1 MQGNQSGVIK
11 ISTLKISTL
20 KQKTAELLTPP
31 VTHIEQIVANLHV
44 HITPI
49 VTILWFYQ
57 VALDLKVHQ
66 ALVDQQVPRDLPV
79 EKEEKEKKGPP
90 GPQGKRGIKG
100 LPGPPGKSTD
110 SKRGSN
116 VRQLGKIFVFLASFS
131 LKFAVIRIGV
141 I

>member
-20 KQKTAELLTPP
+20 KQKTAVLLTPP

-44 HITPI
+44 HITPL

-79 EKEEKEKKGPP
+79 EKEEKEKRGHRVPKGSVESKDYQDPP
-90 GPQGKRGIKG
+90 ENQQIQKG
-100 LPGPPGKSTD
+100 EVMC
-110 SKRGSN
+110 GS
-116 VRQLGKIFVFLASFS
+116 
-131 LKFAVIRIGV
+131 
-141 I
+141 

>member
-20 KQKTAELLTPP
+20 KQKTAVLLTPP

-79 EKEEKEKKGPP
+79 EKEEKEKRGHRAPKGSVESKDYQDPP
-90 GPQGKRGIKG
+90 ENQQIQKEEVMC
-100 LPGPPGKSTD
+100 
-110 SKRGSN
+110 GS
-116 VRQLGKIFVFLASFS
+116 
-131 LKFAVIRIGV
+131 
-141 I
+141 

>member
-1 MQGNQSGVIK
+1 MQVNQSGVIK

-20 KQKTAELLTPP
+20 KQKTAVLLTPP

-44 HITPI
+44 HITPL

-79 EKEEKEKKGPP
+79 EKEEKEKRGHRVPKGSVESKDYQDPP
-90 GPQGKRGIKG
+90 ENQQIQKEEVMC
-100 LPGPPGKSTD
+100 
-110 SKRGSN
+110 GSL
-116 VRQLGKIFVFLASFS
+116 VRFS
-131 LKFAVIRIGV
+131 YF
-141 I
+141 

>member
-20 KQKTAELLTPP
+20 KQKTAVLLTPP

-57 VALDLKVHQ
+57 VALELKVHQ
-66 ALVDQQVPRDLPV
+66 ALAVLVDQQVPRDLPV
-79 EKEEKEKKGPP
+79 EKE
-90 GPQGKRGIKG
+90 KRGHRVPKG
-100 LPGPPGKSTD
+100 SVESKDYQDPPENQQIQKGEVMC
-110 SKRGSN
+110 GS
-116 VRQLGKIFVFLASFS
+116 
-131 LKFAVIRIGV
+131 
-141 I
+141 

>member
-20 KQKTAELLTPP
+20 KISKLKQKTAVLLTPP
-31 VTHIEQIVANLHV
+31 ITHIEQIVANLHV

-66 ALVDQQVPRDLPV
+66 ALAVLVDQQVPRDLPV
-79 EKEEKEKKGPP
+79 EKEEKEQRGHRVPKGSVESKDYQDPP
-90 GPQGKRGIKG
+90 ENQQIQKG
-100 LPGPPGKSTD
+100 EVMC
-110 SKRGSN
+110 GS
-116 VRQLGKIFVFLASFS
+116 
-131 LKFAVIRIGV
+131 
-141 I
+141 

>member
-20 KQKTAELLTPP
+20 KQKTAVLLTPP

-44 HITPI
+44 HITPL

-57 VALDLKVHQ
+57 VALDLKVYQ

-79 EKEEKEKKGPP
+79 EKEEKEKRGHRVPKGSVESKNYQDPP
-90 GPQGKRGIKG
+90 ENQQIQKG
-100 LPGPPGKSTD
+100 EVMC
-110 SKRGSN
+110 GS
-116 VRQLGKIFVFLASFS
+116 
-131 LKFAVIRIGV
+131 
-141 I
+141 

>member
-1 MQGNQSGVIK
+1 MQGNQSGIIK

-79 EKEEKEKKGPP
+79 EKEEKEKRGHRVPKGSVESKDYQDPP
-90 GPQGKRGIKG
+90 ENQQIQKEEVMC
-100 LPGPPGKSTD
+100 
-110 SKRGSN
+110 GSL
-116 VRQLGKIFVFLASFS
+116 VRFS
-131 LKFAVIRIGV
+131 YF
-141 I
+141 

>member
-11 ISTLKISTL
+11 ISTLK
-20 KQKTAELLTPP
+20 QKTAVLLTPP

-44 HITPI
+44 HITPL

-79 EKEEKEKKGPP
+79 EKEEKEQRGHRVPKG
-90 GPQGKRGIKG
+90 
-100 LPGPPGKSTD
+100 SVE
-110 SKRGSN
+110 SKDY
-116 VRQLGKIFVFLASFS
+116 
-131 LKFAVIRIGV
+131 
-141 I
+141 

>member
-1 MQGNQSGVIK
+1 MQGNQSGIIK

-79 EKEEKEKKGPP
+79 EKEEKEKRGHRVPKGSVESKDYQDPP
-90 GPQGKRGIKG
+90 ENQQIQKEEVMCGI
-100 LPGPPGKSTD
+100 L
-110 SKRGSN
+110 
-116 VRQLGKIFVFLASFS
+116 VRFS
-131 LKFAVIRIGV
+131 YF
-141 I
+141 